1 MTENRLLIGVEA
13 RCEDGACG
21 RVRSAVVDPA
31 TKRLMDIAVKPDGLH
46 GGHLVT
52 PDLIASVGEEVV
64 LRCTK
69 DEFVRLE
76 PAQEV
81 SEHHTASWPYTGE
94 ERGGGRFP
102 VGVEGIERDTGYGNR
117 TTIRDRIPEGGVEVR
132 RGEPVYATDGEVGRI
147 RGLSIRLPDAHVG
160 HLLLNGETLRP
171 QDDRRPRRLRDGLRG
186 RHPTRP
192 DQGRGERAAGT
203 RAGRSRAVVE
213 FIYMNSGHLSEIL
226 PFSFLP
232 VAAGRSRLDP

>member
-160 HLLLNGETLRP
+160 HLLLNGGKLFGRKMIAVPVDSAT
-171 QDDRRPRRLRDGLRG
+171 DFGDG
-186 RHPTRP
+186 
-192 DQGRGERAAGT
+192 
-203 RAGRSRAVVE
+203 
-213 FIYMNSGHLSEIL
+213 I
-226 PFSFLP
+226 
-232 VAAGRSRLDP
+232 RLDLTKAEVNALPELGQGAPGPS